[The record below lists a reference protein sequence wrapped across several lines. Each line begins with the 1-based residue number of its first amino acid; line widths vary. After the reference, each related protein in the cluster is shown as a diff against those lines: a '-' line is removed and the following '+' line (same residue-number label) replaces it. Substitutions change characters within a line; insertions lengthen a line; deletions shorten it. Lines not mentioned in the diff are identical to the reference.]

1 MSCVP
6 LKRFAVVAAALV
18 FAAGICMVLVVPGA
32 QAVLGIGASDTGDAA
47 FVAYPSY
54 AQASNYHFV
63 SGEYA
68 ARAKAGYNP
77 RLVFGSSELS
87 PRHGGAMNPSKL
99 LLNGEYG
106 ISTLTVGRATC
117 ESLWQAV
124 EMGAL
129 GGTTGQDRCVFFA
142 SMQWFMCYRAP
153 QDHLPAMFSRD
164 AYDAF
169 MANGRISAGLKE
181 RVTARLGVYGV
192 DVSKDATPLS
202 SFSNV
207 LDRTMTSAVD
217 DARLQ
222 LAGSRAT
229 APSPHAPGA
238 ASSTPNWTELE
249 TSATHDLADTS
260 RNKTF
265 AVDESWYQKR
275 GEAWLK
281 GAKTAWKVRNG
292 EYFSQQEYEDFKM
305 ALAAGVESGMV
316 PLVVIQPVNGFMY
329 DQTAYTASVRQEYY
343 AMIRRAC
350 EEAGVP
356 YVDFSSHEYDKNFFQ
371 DYSHPSEYG
380 ALLYSQAVYNYLK
393 D

>member
-6 LKRFAVVAAALV
+6 LKRLAVVTAALV
-18 FAAGICMVLVVPGA
+18 FTAGICMVLVVPGA
-32 QAVLGIGASDTGDAA
+32 QAVLGIGASGAGDAA
-47 FVAYPSY
+47 LVAYPSY
-54 AQASNYHFV
+54 AQASNFHFV

-129 GGTTGQDRCVFFA
+129 GGMTGQDRCVLFA

-169 MANGRISAGLKE
+169 MANDRISADLKE
-181 RVTARLGVYGV
+181 RMTARLGAYGV
-192 DVSKDATPLS
+192 DVSKNTSPIS
-202 SFSNV
+202 SFSDT

-217 DARLQ
+217 DARLR
-222 LAGSRAT
+222 LANKRAAVPSPR
-229 APSPHAPGA
+229 APSATPSAPDWAG
-238 ASSTPNWTELE
+238 LE
-249 TSATHDLADTS
+249 TSVTHDLAATP

-265 AVDESWYQKR
+265 AVDENWYQKR
-275 GEAWLK
+275 GEVWLK
-281 GAKTAWKVRNG
+281 GAKNTWKVHGG

>member
-6 LKRFAVVAAALV
+6 LKRLAVVTAALV
-18 FAAGICMVLVVPGA
+18 FTAGICMVLVVPGA

-63 SGEYA
+63 SGEYV

-77 RLVFGSSELS
+77 RFVFGSSELS
-87 PRHGGAMNPSKL
+87 PRHGGAMNPSQL

-129 GGTTGQDRCVFFA
+129 AHAAGQDRCVLFA

-169 MANGRISAGLKE
+169 MANDHISADLKE
-181 RVTARLGVYGV
+181 RVTRRLGEYGV
-192 DVSKDATPLS
+192 CVTKSSSPIS
-202 SFSNV
+202 SFSDT

-217 DARLQ
+217 DARLR
-222 LAGSRAT
+222 LANKRAAVPSPR
-229 APSPHAPGA
+229 APSATPSAPDWAG
-238 ASSTPNWTELE
+238 LE
-249 TSATHDLADTS
+249 TSVTHDLAATP

-265 AVDESWYQKR
+265 AVDENWYQKR
-275 GEAWLK
+275 GEVWLK
-281 GAKTAWKVRNG
+281 GAKNTWKVHGG

-343 AMIRRAC
+343 AMIRQAC

-356 YVDFSSHEYDKNFFQ
+356 YVDFSFHEYDKNFFQ

-380 ALLYSQAVYNYLK
+380 ALLYSRAVYNYLK

>member
-1 MSCVP
+1 MLRAP
-6 LKRFAVVAAALV
+6 FKRLVAVTAALAL
-18 FAAGICMVLVVPGA
+18 AAGICVALVVPGVGSA
-32 QAVLGIGASDTGDAA
+32 LGIGASDAGDAA

-63 SGEYA
+63 SDEYA

-117 ESLWQAV
+117 ESLWQTI

-129 GGTTGQDRCVFFA
+129 GGTTGQDHSVLFA

-169 MANGRISAGLKE
+169 MANDRISADLKE
-181 RVTARLGVYGV
+181 RVTARLGEYGV
-192 DVSKDATPLS
+192 NVSKGSSPIS
-202 SFSNV
+202 SFSDA
-207 LDRTMTSAVD
+207 LDRAVTSAVD
-217 DARLQ
+217 DARLR
-222 LAGSRAT
+222 LANNRAASPSPRAPST
-229 APSPHAPGA
+229 APSAPDWA
-238 ASSTPNWTELE
+238 ELE
-249 TSATHDLADTS
+249 ASTMHDLATTP

-265 AVDESWYQKR
+265 AVDEGWYQKR
-275 GEAWLK
+275 GEAWLE
-281 GAKTAWKVRNG
+281 GAKTTWKVRNS
-292 EYFSQQEYEDFKM
+292 EFFSQQEYEDFKM
-305 ALAAGVESGMV
+305 ALAAGVESGMI

-343 AMIRRAC
+343 AMIRQAC

>member
-1 MSCVP
+1 MSRAP
-6 LKRFAVVAAALV
+6 FKRLVVIAVASAL
-18 FAAGICMVLVVPGA
+18 AAGICVFLMVPGA
-32 QAVLGIGASDTGDAA
+32 GGTLGIGASGAGDAA
-47 FVAYPSY
+47 LVAYPSY
-54 AQASNYHFV
+54 AQASNFHFV

-87 PRHGGAMNPSKL
+87 PRHGGAMNPGKL

-129 GGTTGQDRCVFFA
+129 GGMTGQDRCVLFA

-169 MANGRISAGLKE
+169 MANDRISADLKE
-181 RVTARLGVYGV
+181 RVTARLGAYGV
-192 DVSKDATPLS
+192 DVSKSTSPIS
-202 SFSNV
+202 SFSDT
-207 LDRTMTSAVD
+207 LDRAMTSAVD
-217 DARLQ
+217 DARLR
-222 LAGSRAT
+222 LASNHA
-229 APSPHAPGA
+229 ASPSPHAPNTA
-238 ASSTPNWTELE
+238 PSVPDWAKLE
-249 TSATHDLADTS
+249 ASATHDLADTS

-343 AMIRRAC
+343 AMIRQAC

-356 YVDFSSHEYDKNFFQ
+356 YVDFSSHEYDKSFFQ

-380 ALLYSQAVYNYLK
+380 ALLYSRAVYNYLK

>member
-1 MSCVP
+1 MSRAP
-6 LKRFAVVAAALV
+6 LKRLAVVTAALV
-18 FAAGICMVLVVPGA
+18 FAVGICMVLVVPGA
-32 QAVLGIGASDTGDAA
+32 RAVLGIGASDTGDAA

-77 RLVFGSSELS
+77 RFVFGSSELS

-129 GGTTGQDRCVFFA
+129 GGTTGQDRSVLFA

-169 MANGRISAGLKE
+169 MENDHISADLKE
-181 RVTARLGVYGV
+181 RVTQRLGEYGV
-192 DVSKDATPLS
+192 RVTKGSSPFS
-202 SFSNV
+202 SFPDT

-217 DARLQ
+217 DARLR
-222 LAGSRAT
+222 LENNRAAVPSPR
-229 APSPHAPGA
+229 APSAAPSAPDWAG
-238 ASSTPNWTELE
+238 LE
-249 TSATHDLADTS
+249 TSATRSLAATP

-265 AVDESWYQKR
+265 AVDENWYQKR

-281 GAKTAWKVRNG
+281 GAKATWKVRGG

>member
-1 MSCVP
+1 MSCAP
-6 LKRFAVVAAALV
+6 LKRLVVVTAALV
-18 FAAGICMVLVVPGA
+18 FTAGICMVLVVPGA
-32 QAVLGIGASDTGDAA
+32 RAVLGIGALDTGDAA

-77 RLVFGSSELS
+77 RFVFGSSELS

-129 GGTTGQDRCVFFA
+129 GGTTGQDRSVLFA

-181 RVTARLGVYGV
+181 RVTVRLGEYGA
-192 DVSKDATPLS
+192 DVSKDATLLS

-217 DARLQ
+217 DARLR
-222 LAGSRAT
+222 LADSCAT
-229 APSPHAPGA
+229 APSPHALGT
-238 ASSTPNWTELE
+238 ASSTPNWMELE

-371 DYSHPSEYG
+371 DYSRPSEYG
-380 ALLYSQAVYNYLK
+380 ALLYSRAVYNYLK

>member
-1 MSCVP
+1 M
-6 LKRFAVVAAALV
+6 
-18 FAAGICMVLVVPGA
+18 
-32 QAVLGIGASDTGDAA
+32 T
-47 FVAYPSY
+47 
-54 AQASNYHFV
+54 
-63 SGEYA
+63 GEYA

-99 LLNGEYG
+99 LLSGEYG

-129 GGTTGQDRCVFFA
+129 GGTTGQDRSVLFA

-169 MANGRISAGLKE
+169 MANGSISADLKE
-181 RVTARLGVYGV
+181 RVAVRLGEYGV
-192 DVSKDATPLS
+192 DVSKDASPLS
-202 SFSNV
+202 LFSDA
-207 LDRTMTSAVD
+207 LDRTMTSAID
-217 DARLQ
+217 DARLR
-222 LAGSRAT
+222 LENNRAAVPSPC
-229 APSPHAPGA
+229 APSAAPSAPDWAG
-238 ASSTPNWTELE
+238 LE
-249 TSATHDLADTS
+249 TSATRSLAATP

-265 AVDESWYQKR
+265 AVDENWYQKR

-281 GAKTAWKVRNG
+281 GAKATWKVRGG

-343 AMIRRAC
+343 AMIRQAC
-350 EEAGVP
+350 EETGVP

>member
-1 MSCVP
+1 MSRAP
-6 LKRFAVVAAALV
+6 FKRLAAVAAALAL
-18 FAAGICMVLVVPGA
+18 AAAICVALMVPGA
-32 QAVLGIGASDTGDAA
+32 RGTLGIGASDAGDAA

-54 AQASNYHFV
+54 VQASNYHFV
-63 SGEYA
+63 TGEYA

-99 LLNGEYG
+99 LLSGEYG

-129 GGTTGQDRCVFFA
+129 GGTTGQDRCVLFA

-169 MANGRISAGLKE
+169 MANGGISADLKE
-181 RVTARLGVYGV
+181 RVAVRLGEYGV
-192 DVSKDATPLS
+192 DVSKDASPLS
-202 SFSNV
+202 LFSDA

-217 DARLQ
+217 DARLR
-222 LAGSRAT
+222 LVGSRAT
-229 APSPHAPGA
+229 APSPRAPGT

-249 TSATHDLADTS
+249 TSATYDLAGTS

-265 AVDESWYQKR
+265 AVDENWYQRR

-281 GAKTAWKVRNG
+281 GTKDTWKVHGG

-343 AMIRRAC
+343 AMIRQAC

>member
-6 LKRFAVVAAALV
+6 LKRLAVVTAALV
-18 FAAGICMVLVVPGA
+18 FTAGICMVLVVPGA
-32 QAVLGIGASDTGDAA
+32 RAVLGIGASDTGDAA

-77 RLVFGSSELS
+77 RFVFGSSELS
-87 PRHGGAMNPSKL
+87 PRHGGAMNPSQL

-129 GGTTGQDRCVFFA
+129 GGTTGQDRSVLFA

-169 MANGRISAGLKE
+169 MENDHISADLKE
-181 RVTARLGVYGV
+181 RVTQRLGEYGV
-192 DVSKDATPLS
+192 RVTKGSSPFS
-202 SFSNV
+202 SFPDT
-207 LDRTMTSAVD
+207 LDRVMTSAVD
-217 DARLQ
+217 DARLR
-222 LAGSRAT
+222 LENNRAA
-229 APSPHAPGA
+229 APSPRVPGA
-238 ASSTPNWTELE
+238 APSTPNWTELE
-249 TSATHDLADTS
+249 TSATHDLAGTS

-265 AVDESWYQKR
+265 AVDENWYQKR
-275 GEAWLK
+275 GEAWFK
-281 GAKTAWKVRNG
+281 GATWKVRNG

-343 AMIRRAC
+343 AMIRQAC

-356 YVDFSSHEYDKNFFQ
+356 YVDFSSHEYDKSFFQ

-380 ALLYSQAVYNYLK
+380 ALLYSRAVYNYLK

>member
-6 LKRFAVVAAALV
+6 FKRLVAIAVASAL
-18 FAAGICMVLVVPGA
+18 AAGICVFLMVPGA
-32 QAVLGIGASDTGDAA
+32 GGTLGIGASGAGDAA
-47 FVAYPSY
+47 LVAYPSY
-54 AQASNYHFV
+54 AQASNFHFV

-129 GGTTGQDRCVFFA
+129 GGMTGQDRCVLFA

-169 MANGRISAGLKE
+169 MANDRISADLKE
-181 RVTARLGVYGV
+181 RVTARLGAYGV
-192 DVSKDATPLS
+192 DVSKSTSPIS
-202 SFSNV
+202 SFSDT
-207 LDRTMTSAVD
+207 LDRAMTSAVD
-217 DARLQ
+217 DARLR
-222 LAGSRAT
+222 LASNHA
-229 APSPHAPGA
+229 ASPSPHAPNTA
-238 ASSTPNWTELE
+238 PSVPDWAKLE
-249 TSATHDLADTS
+249 ASATHDLAATT

-265 AVDESWYQKR
+265 AVDEGWYQKR
-275 GEAWLK
+275 GEAWLE
-281 GAKTAWKVRNG
+281 GAKTTWKVRNG
-292 EYFSQQEYEDFKM
+292 EFFSQQEYEDFKI
-305 ALAAGVESGMV
+305 ALAAGVESGMI
-316 PLVVIQPVNGFMY
+316 PLVVIQSVNGFMY

-343 AMIRRAC
+343 AMIRQAC

-356 YVDFSSHEYDKNFFQ
+356 YVDFSSHEYDRSFFQ

>member
-1 MSCVP
+1 MSRA
-6 LKRFAVVAAALV
+6 LFKRLAAVAVALV
-18 FAAGICMVLVVPGA
+18 LTAGICMVLVVPGVGS
-32 QAVLGIGASDTGDAA
+32 VLGIGTSGTEDAA

-54 AQASNYHFV
+54 AQASNFHFV
-63 SGEYA
+63 SGEYV

-99 LLNGEYG
+99 LLNGDYG

-124 EMGAL
+124 EIGAL
-129 GGTTGQDRCVFFA
+129 GGMTGQNRSVLFA

-169 MANGRISAGLKE
+169 MANDRISADLKD
-181 RVTARLGVYGV
+181 RVAARLGEYGV
-192 DVSKDATPLS
+192 DVLKKTSPLS
-202 SFSNV
+202 SFSDA

-217 DARLQ
+217 DARLR
-222 LAGSRAT
+222 LTNNHAAAPSPRAPNT
-229 APSPHAPGA
+229 APSAPDWA
-238 ASSTPNWTELE
+238 ELE
-249 TSATHDLADTS
+249 ASATHDLVATS

-265 AVDESWYQKR
+265 AVDEGWYQKR
-275 GEAWLK
+275 GEAWLE
-281 GAKTAWKVRNG
+281 GAKTTWKVRNG

-305 ALAAGVESGMV
+305 ALAAGVESGMI
-316 PLVVIQPVNGFMY
+316 PFVVIQPVNGFMY
-329 DQTAYTASVRQEYY
+329 DQTAYTAPVRQEYY
-343 AMIRRAC
+343 AMIRQAC

>member
-1 MSCVP
+1 MSRAP
-6 LKRFAVVAAALV
+6 FKRLVAIAVASAL
-18 FAAGICMVLVVPGA
+18 AAGICVFLMVPGA
-32 QAVLGIGASDTGDAA
+32 GGTLGIGASGAGDAA
-47 FVAYPSY
+47 LVAYPSY
-54 AQASNYHFV
+54 AQASNFHFV

-77 RLVFGSSELS
+77 RIVFGSSELS

-129 GGTTGQDRCVFFA
+129 GGMTGQDRCVLFA

-169 MANGRISAGLKE
+169 MANDRISADLKE
-181 RVTARLGVYGV
+181 RVTARLGAYGV
-192 DVSKDATPLS
+192 DVSKSTSPIS
-202 SFSNV
+202 SFSDT
-207 LDRTMTSAVD
+207 LDRAMTSAVD
-217 DARLQ
+217 DARLR
-222 LAGSRAT
+222 LASNHA
-229 APSPHAPGA
+229 ASPSPHAPNTA
-238 ASSTPNWTELE
+238 PSVPDWAKLE
-249 TSATHDLADTS
+249 ASATHDLADTS

-343 AMIRRAC
+343 AMIRQAC

-356 YVDFSSHEYDKNFFQ
+356 YVDFSSHEYDKSFFQ

-380 ALLYSQAVYNYLK
+380 ALLYSRAVYNYLK

>member
-1 MSCVP
+1 
-6 LKRFAVVAAALV
+6 
-18 FAAGICMVLVVPGA
+18 MVLVVPGA

-129 GGTTGQDRCVFFA
+129 GGTTGQDRCVLFA

-169 MANGRISAGLKE
+169 MANDRISADLKE
-181 RVTARLGVYGV
+181 RVTARLGAYGV

-217 DARLQ
+217 DARLR

-229 APSPHAPGA
+229 APSPHAPGT

-249 TSATHDLADTS
+249 TSATHDLAGTS

-265 AVDESWYQKR
+265 AVGENWYQKH

-281 GAKTAWKVRNG
+281 GAKATWKVRGG
-292 EYFSQQEYEDFKM
+292 EYFSQQAYEDFKM

-343 AMIRRAC
+343 AMIRQAC

-356 YVDFSSHEYDKNFFQ
+356 YVDFSSHEYDKSFFQ

>member
-1 MSCVP
+1 MSRAP
-6 LKRFAVVAAALV
+6 FKRLVAIAVASAL
-18 FAAGICMVLVVPGA
+18 AAGICVFLMVPGA
-32 QAVLGIGASDTGDAA
+32 GGTLGIGASGAGDAA
-47 FVAYPSY
+47 LVAYPSY
-54 AQASNYHFV
+54 AQASNFHFV

-129 GGTTGQDRCVFFA
+129 GGMTGQDRCVLFA

-169 MANGRISAGLKE
+169 MANDRISADLKE
-181 RVTARLGVYGV
+181 HVTARLGAYGV
-192 DVSKDATPLS
+192 DVSKSTSPIS
-202 SFSNV
+202 SFSDT
-207 LDRTMTSAVD
+207 LDRAMTSAVD
-217 DARLQ
+217 DARLR
-222 LAGSRAT
+222 LASNHA
-229 APSPHAPGA
+229 ASPSPHAPNTA
-238 ASSTPNWTELE
+238 PSVPDWAKLE
-249 TSATHDLADTS
+249 ASATHDLADTS

-305 ALAAGVESGMV
+305 ALAAGVESGVV

-343 AMIRRAC
+343 AMIRQAC

-356 YVDFSSHEYDKNFFQ
+356 YVDFSSHEYDKSFFQ

-380 ALLYSQAVYNYLK
+380 ALLYSRAVYNYLK

>member
-1 MSCVP
+1 MSRVP
-6 LKRFAVVAAALV
+6 LKRLAAVAAALV
-18 FAAGICMVLVVPGA
+18 LAAGICVALVLPGA
-32 QAVLGIGASDTGDAA
+32 GAMLGIGTSGAGDAA
-47 FVAYPSY
+47 FVAYPSC

-77 RLVFGSSELS
+77 RFVFGSSELS

-129 GGTTGQDRCVFFA
+129 AHTTGQDRSVLFA

-169 MANGRISAGLKE
+169 MANDRISADLKE
-181 RVTARLGVYGV
+181 RVTVRLGEYGV
-192 DVSKDATPLS
+192 DVSKNASPIS
-202 SFSNV
+202 SFSDAI
-207 LDRTMTSAVD
+207 DRTMASAVD
-217 DARLQ
+217 DARLR
-222 LAGSRAT
+222 LASNRA
-229 APSPHAPGA
+229 APPSPYAPNTVPSA
-238 ASSTPNWTELE
+238 PDWAELE
-249 TSATHDLADTS
+249 TKAARDLAAS
-260 RNKTF
+260 MRNKTF
-265 AVDESWYQKR
+265 AVGEGWYQKR
-275 GEAWLK
+275 GEAWLE
-281 GAKTAWKVRNG
+281 GARTAWKVHDG
-292 EYFSQQEYEDFKM
+292 EYFSRQEYEDFKM
-305 ALAAGVESGMV
+305 ALAAGVQSGMV

-343 AMIRRAC
+343 AMIRQAC

-356 YVDFSSHEYDKNFFQ
+356 YVDFSSHEYDKSFFQ

-380 ALLYSQAVYNYLK
+380 ALLYSQAVYDYLK

>member
-1 MSCVP
+1 MSRAP
-6 LKRFAVVAAALV
+6 FKRLVVVAAALV
-18 FAAGICMVLVVPGA
+18 LAAGICVALVVPWAGGS
-32 QAVLGIGASDTGDAA
+32 LGIGAPSAEDAA

-99 LLNGEYG
+99 FLNGDYG

-129 GGTTGQDRCVFFA
+129 GGMTGQDRSVLFA

-169 MANGRISAGLKE
+169 MANDRISADLKE
-181 RVTARLGVYGV
+181 RVTARLGEYGI
-192 DVSKDATPLS
+192 DVSKKASPLS
-202 SFSNV
+202 SFSDA
-207 LDRTMTSAVD
+207 LDRAMTSAVD
-217 DARLQ
+217 DARLR
-222 LAGSRAT
+222 LANNRAASR
-229 APSPHAPGA
+229 SPHAPSSA
-238 ASSTPNWTELE
+238 PSTPDWAGLE
-249 TSATHDLADTS
+249 ASATHDLAATS

-265 AVDESWYQKR
+265 AVDEGWYQKR
-275 GEAWLK
+275 GEAWLE
-281 GAKTAWKVRNG
+281 GAKTTWKVRNS
-292 EYFSQQEYEDFKM
+292 EFFSRQEYEDFRM
-305 ALAAGVESGMV
+305 ALAAGVESGTI

-329 DQTAYTASVRQEYY
+329 DQTAYTAPVGQEYY
-343 AMIRRAC
+343 AMIRQAC

>member
-6 LKRFAVVAAALV
+6 LKRFAVVTAALV
-18 FAAGICMVLVVPGA
+18 FTAGICMVLVVPGA
-32 QAVLGIGASDTGDAA
+32 RAVLGIGASDTGDAA

-77 RLVFGSSELS
+77 RFVFGSSELS

-117 ESLWQAV
+117 ESLWQTV

-129 GGTTGQDRCVFFA
+129 GGTTGQDRSVLFA

-169 MANGRISAGLKE
+169 MENDHISADLKE
-181 RVTARLGVYGV
+181 RVTQRLGEYGV
-192 DVSKDATPLS
+192 RVTKGSSPFS
-202 SFSNV
+202 SFPDT
-207 LDRTMTSAVD
+207 LDRAMTSAVD
-217 DARLQ
+217 DARLR
-222 LAGSRAT
+222 LENNRAA
-229 APSPHAPGA
+229 APSPCAPSA
-238 ASSTPNWTELE
+238 APSAPDWAGLE
-249 TSATHDLADTS
+249 TSATRSLAATP

-265 AVDESWYQKR
+265 AVDENWYQKR

-281 GAKTAWKVRNG
+281 GAKDTWTVRGG

-343 AMIRRAC
+343 AMIRQAC

-371 DYSHPSEYG
+371 DYSHPSEHG

>member
-1 MSCVP
+1 MSRA
-6 LKRFAVVAAALV
+6 LFKRLAAVAAALV
-18 FAAGICMVLVVPGA
+18 LAAGICVALVVPGA
-32 QAVLGIGASDTGDAA
+32 GGVLGIGTSGAENAA

-54 AQASNYHFV
+54 AQASNFHFV

-99 LLNGEYG
+99 LLNGKYG

-117 ESLWQAV
+117 ESLWQTV

-129 GGTTGQDRCVFFA
+129 AGTTGQDRSVLFA

-169 MANGRISAGLKE
+169 MANDRISADLKD
-181 RVTARLGVYGV
+181 RVAARLGEYGV
-192 DVSKDATPLS
+192 DVSKKASPLS
-202 SFSNV
+202 SFSDA
-207 LDRTMTSAVD
+207 LDRTMASAVD
-217 DARLQ
+217 DARLR
-222 LAGSRAT
+222 LADNRAAAPSPRAPNT
-229 APSPHAPGA
+229 APSAPDWA
-238 ASSTPNWTELE
+238 KLE
-249 TSATHDLADTS
+249 ASATHDLAVTS

-265 AVDESWYQKR
+265 AVDEGWYQKR
-275 GEAWLK
+275 GEAWLE
-281 GAKTAWKVRNG
+281 GAKTTWKVRNG

-305 ALAAGVESGMV
+305 ALAAGVESGMI

-329 DQTAYTASVRQEYY
+329 DQTAYTAPVRQEYY
-343 AMIRRAC
+343 ATIRRAC
-350 EEAGVP
+350 GEAGVP

-380 ALLYSQAVYNYLK
+380 ALLYSRAVYNYLK

>member
-1 MSCVP
+1 MSRV
-6 LKRFAVVAAALV
+6 LFRRLAAVAVALV
-18 FAAGICMVLVVPGA
+18 LTAGICVVLVVPGVGS
-32 QAVLGIGASDTGDAA
+32 VLGIGTSGAEDAA
-47 FVAYPSY
+47 FVAYLSY
-54 AQASNYHFV
+54 AQASNFHFV

-99 LLNGEYG
+99 FLNGEYG

-124 EMGAL
+124 EVGAL
-129 GGTTGQDRCVFFA
+129 GGTTGQDRSVLFA

-169 MANGRISAGLKE
+169 MANDRISADLKD
-181 RVTARLGVYGV
+181 RVAARLGEYGV
-192 DVSKDATPLS
+192 DVLKKTSPLS
-202 SFSNV
+202 SFSDA

-217 DARLQ
+217 DARLR
-222 LAGSRAT
+222 LANNHAAAPSPRAPNT
-229 APSPHAPGA
+229 APSAPDWA
-238 ASSTPNWTELE
+238 ELE
-249 TSATHDLADTS
+249 ASATHDLAATS

-265 AVDESWYQKR
+265 AVDEGWYQER
-275 GEAWLK
+275 GEAWLE
-281 GAKTAWKVRNG
+281 GAKTTWKVRNG
-292 EYFSQQEYEDFKM
+292 EYYSQQEYEDFKM
-305 ALAAGVESGMV
+305 ALAAGVESGMI

-329 DQTAYTASVRQEYY
+329 DQTAYTAPVRQEYY
-343 AMIRRAC
+343 AMIRQAC
-350 EEAGVP
+350 EEAGVS

-380 ALLYSQAVYNYLK
+380 ALLYSQTVYNYLK